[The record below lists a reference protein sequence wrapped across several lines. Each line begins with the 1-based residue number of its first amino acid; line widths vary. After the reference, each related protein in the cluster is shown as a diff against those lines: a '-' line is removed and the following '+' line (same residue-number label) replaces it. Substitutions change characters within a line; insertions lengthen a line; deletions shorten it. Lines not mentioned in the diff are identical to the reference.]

1 MKFKELVRGNPQ
13 GDVNAIV
20 QGVAVDRRTA
30 NLETVLNVVRK
41 TNTSLVLDDVLE
53 LVIDQ
58 AIRITNAERGFLMLA
73 GENNA
78 LQYVTGRD
86 REGKPIHP
94 ENFKVSSSVLEDV
107 FVTGESICIENALN
121 DERFERRH
129 SVQNLELQ
137 TIMCAPLHTRD
148 ETIGVI
154 YVDNRHIQAIDKQD
168 TLYLFEIL
176 AGEAAIAIQ
185 NARLYENLRKTYEEL
200 KEANDQIVKSEKM
213 ALRGELAAEVSHELK
228 NLVAVILLQLHGLQK
243 SVSKGESQRPI
254 DLVNEIIQSVHKI
267 NAFTETLL
275 VRSSVVPQMKKTDPN
290 KLVSDF
296 AAFISVLPKYRQA
309 RVRMQPDETVPMV
322 NLDKEQI
329 QQVLL
334 NLANNAVEAYP
345 NVTIT
350 FGTEYDVLRNVVR
363 LSVADDGKGLDPRI
377 KDKIL
382 VERITTKEN
391 GHGYGLSI
399 CRKIVESHGGR
410 ITVDSEPCKGTTFT
424 MTFSP
429 AEISGSRT

>member
-1 MKFKELVRGNPQ
+1 MKFDELIRGNVQ
-13 GDVNAIV
+13 REVEAIAR
-20 QGVAVDRRTA
+20 GVAVDRRTT

-41 TNTSLVLDDVLE
+41 TNTSLVLPDVLE
-53 LVIDQ
+53 LVVDQ
-58 AIRITNAERGFLMLA
+58 AIRITNAERGFLML
-73 GENNA
+73 GDENNA
-78 LQYVTGRD
+78 LQFVTGRD

-137 TIMCAPLHTRD
+137 TIMCAPLQTRE

-154 YVDNRHIQAIDKQD
+154 YVDSRHIQALDKED

-185 NARLYENLRKTYEEL
+185 NARLYEDLRKTYEEL
-200 KEANDQIVKSEKM
+200 KQANDQIVKSEKM

-228 NLVAVILLQLHGLQK
+228 NIVAVILLQLHSLQK
-243 SVSKGESQRPI
+243 SIGRGEAQRPI
-254 DLVNEIIQSVHKI
+254 DLINEIIQSVHKI
-267 NAFTETLL
+267 NAFSQNLL
-275 VRSSVVPQMKKTDPN
+275 VRSSVVPQLKETDLN

-296 AAFISVLPKYRQA
+296 VNFISVLPKYRHAKVQ
-309 RVRMQPDETVPMV
+309 MDSDETLPKVK
-322 NLDKEQI
+322 LDKEQM

-345 NVTIT
+345 SATIT
-350 FGTEYDVLRNVVR
+350 FETEYDVLKNVVR
-363 LSVADDGKGLDPRI
+363 LSVADNGKGLDPRI

-382 VERITTKEN
+382 VEKITTKEN

-410 ITVDSEPCKGTTFT
+410 IVVDSEPCKGTTFT
-424 MTFSP
+424 MRFP
-429 AEISGSRT
+429 AA